1 MGFCVRLPHELFVGD
16 LAVRYGDAAAFLVAG
31 AAADNVT
38 LLNFHHPHR
47 GLVILLF
54 HILSFF
60 IYGSPTAQ
68 NLPKSFSKFYKIFF
82 LSTYNFHVIAHIIAA
97 RSHSWIIRGNSCF
110 LSTYNFHVINHEFFI
125 IF

>member
-1 MGFCVRLPHELFVGD
+1 MFMGFCVRLPHELFVGD
-16 LAVRYGDAAAFLVAG
+16 LAVRYGDAAAFLVTG

-38 LLNFHHPHR
+38 LLHLHHPHR

-82 LSTYNFHVIAHIIAA
+82 LSTYNFHVI
-97 RSHSWIIRGNSCF
+97 
-110 LSTYNFHVINHEFFI
+110 NHEFFI

>member
-1 MGFCVRLPHELFVGD
+1 MLPHELFVGD

-31 AAADNVT
+31 AAADDV
-38 LLNFHHPHR
+38 LPLNLHHPHR

-68 NLPKSFSKFYKIFF
+68 NLTKSYLKSNY
-82 LSTYNFHVIAHIIAA
+82 LWVASLT
-97 RSHSWIIRGNSCF
+97 
-110 LSTYNFHVINHEFFI
+110 
-125 IF
+125 